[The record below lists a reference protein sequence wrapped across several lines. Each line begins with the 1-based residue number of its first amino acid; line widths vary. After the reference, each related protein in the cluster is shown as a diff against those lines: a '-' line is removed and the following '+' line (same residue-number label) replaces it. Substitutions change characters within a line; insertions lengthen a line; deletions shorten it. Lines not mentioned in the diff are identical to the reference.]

1 MIKQKATVFE
11 FEEDQ
16 TIVVNYL
23 SGDRN
28 GGFEVCCAF
37 GIEYYGNL
45 EELEE
50 VYPKYASAI
59 EPELAKGA

>member
-1 MIKQKATVFE
+1 MTKQKATVFE

-16 TIVVNYL
+16 TIVINYL
-23 SGDRN
+23 SGDRKD
-28 GGFEVCCAF
+28 GFEVCSAN
-37 GIEYYGNL
+37 GIEYYSNL

-50 VYPKYASAI
+50 MYPKYASAI